1 MSLCNQVLDL
11 TDDTSKKLLKEILEG
26 SEVPAMVKTAQVATR
41 AAQEKFNRADYALIA
56 ITKEGS
62 ELRKYPINDAANT
75 WLSCRYFEKT
85 AHKLPTRARE
95 VTATM
100 LKRVFRPGNLYY
112 EAYDMSKTAQPVAV
126 ETVQR
131 DGSKHF
137 YALGDKY
144 AMPNPEFI
152 KRAGQYFVEHEK
164 SFTDPLER
172 HTFAHNVLE
181 RAKELQVE
189 LMQKE
194 ALEKYAGASYGDLLE
209 TQIRMRHDL
218 VQAKPELG
226 EALTKVASYKKELQ
240 PQEFAKLLHGFDKK
254 ASLDKYYGGYL
265 ADPYKSTFETRFTK
279 VASGY
284 SYDSDEGH
292 VSEKELTKAFE
303 DKYDKVKGYFGPT
316 VADQLKKHGCEIFA
330 SLPKD
335 AKEVITKIAKGQI

>member
-11 TDDTSKKLLKEILEG
+11 TDDTNKKLLKEILEG

-41 AAQEKFNRADYALIA
+41 AAQEKFNRADYALVA

-100 LKRVFRPGNLYY
+100 LKRACARFAVEESAGLKAQTTFRPGNLYY
-112 EAYDMSKTAQPVAV
+112 EAYDMTKTAQPVAV

-144 AMPNPEFI
+144 AMPNPEFL

-164 SFTDPLER
+164 AFSDPLER
-172 HTFAHNVLE
+172 HTFADNALE

-194 ALEKYAGASYGDLLE
+194 ALEKYAGADYGDILE
-209 TQIRMRHDL
+209 AQLRMRHEL
-218 VQAKPELG
+218 LQAKPELD
-226 EALTKVASYKKELQ
+226 EALIKVASYKKELQ

-279 VASGY
+279 TASGY
-284 SYDSDEGH
+284 SYDSDEGN
-292 VSEKELTKAFE
+292 VSEKET
-303 DKYDKVKGYFGPT
+303 DK
-316 VADQLKKHGCEIFA
+316 
-330 SLPKD
+330 SL
-335 AKEVITKIAKGQI
+335 